1 MPPVRKRVLENKKSE
16 LNPVVKEVKTAITA
30 THHENIPIERVIYVN
45 DSVNVQHVPGTNR
58 YVIPFPETWRT
69 TNGNHILGVRSIQLK
84 HGYKRTFGFKMNF
97 KYYDY
102 VKNNIVEKITKE
114 PFVFEINYSNE
125 TPNIEEWITELNKL
139 WSTYVKMFNFE
150 FEGENRVK
158 LDNYTWKYTF
168 SENNYKIELVLV
180 DPVWEGTINYNPI
193 CYELNY
199 VSPDLFNFDVKIE
212 NVVYKSSLK
221 EFNSVSGILPK
232 ITIPGPLDSHSEYL
246 LAASFVEQTS
256 HNYLGFTNSVF
267 SPPKYYHIVNND
279 TNFWIDLVSPDG
291 LKPRELPSDGRDML
305 VIEIQ
310 LLSQPHTSRF

>member
-125 TPNIEEWITELNKL
+125 TPNIEEWITELNKEEN
-139 WSTYVKMFNFE
+139 KMPE
-150 FEGENRVK
+150 
-158 LDNYTWKYTF
+158 
-168 SENNYKIELVLV
+168 
-180 DPVWEGTINYNPI
+180 
-193 CYELNY
+193 
-199 VSPDLFNFDVKIE
+199 
-212 NVVYKSSLK
+212 
-221 EFNSVSGILPK
+221 
-232 ITIPGPLDSHSEYL
+232 
-246 LAASFVEQTS
+246 
-256 HNYLGFTNSVF
+256 
-267 SPPKYYHIVNND
+267 
-279 TNFWIDLVSPDG
+279 
-291 LKPRELPSDGRDML
+291 
-305 VIEIQ
+305 
-310 LLSQPHTSRF
+310 

>member
-139 WSTYVKMFNFE
+139 WSTYIKMFNFE

-168 SENNYKIELVLV
+168 SEGEIVSTEMLVQHNLYMYIYRESIIYTMTSAKHHSIPRV
-180 DPVWEGTINYNPI
+180 SRKGSDGSAATINSI
-193 CYELNY
+193 C
-199 VSPDLFNFDVKIE
+199 VSNIQC
-212 NVVYKSSLK
+212 
-221 EFNSVSGILPK
+221 
-232 ITIPGPLDSHSEYL
+232 
-246 LAASFVEQTS
+246 QTS
-256 HNYLGFTNSVF
+256 EATIN
-267 SPPKYYHIVNND
+267 
-279 TNFWIDLVSPDG
+279 
-291 LKPRELPSDGRDML
+291 
-305 VIEIQ
+305 Q
-310 LLSQPHTSRF
+310 SQKSHP